1 MFRALRLETF
11 PSVASAKLASSY
23 VMLTNV
29 PSGETAWPCVPPRKA
44 PFVNGLTKSRA
55 SKFDES
61 DLEEF
66 NCCVFE
72 DDVEESTL
80 ESSDKSMTYPRR

>member
-11 PSVASAKLASSY
+11 TSVASAKIASSY

-29 PSGETAWPCVPPRKA
+29 PSGENAWTCVPPRKA

>member
-1 MFRALRLETF
+1 MRA
-11 PSVASAKLASSY
+11 ASQSA
-23 VMLTNV
+23 
-29 PSGETAWPCVPPRKA
+29 
-44 PFVNGLTKSRA
+44 VNGLTKSRA